1 MAAVSRKCGRCI
13 YLGAGWWKW
22 RGFQGKN
29 KDPEIEREMN
39 TEVDE
44 IVTKLNVI
52 QDNVKEQEDM
62 EKKLSGWNTSKC

>member
-1 MAAVSRKCGRCI
+1 
-13 YLGAGWWKW
+13 
-22 RGFQGKN
+22 
-29 KDPEIEREMN
+29 MN

-44 IVTKLNVI
+44 IVTKLNVS